1 MAELSELRDSRTEL
15 LLSLSEN
22 QRDVVLDQLS
32 EEQMAALIAS
42 LDAEEDSRMDLVLE
56 KLDDLVQGSDFRA
69 VTSDFFQK
77 FCFEFTDDEE
87 NRLEYT
93 AIHKKYEA
101 LVESQLETLGDDYLY
116 VCEHFAD
123 FMANPGELTETRLQ
137 TLETLTAVT
146 NFELFKQTMLAM
158 QSEVRLGML
167 SAELETL
174 GTSPEDLAELVEA

>member
-1 MAELSELRDSRTEL
+1 MADLEELRDSRTEL
-15 LLSLSEN
+15 LLSLSEQ

-42 LDAEEDSRMDLVLE
+42 LDVEEDSRMEVILA

-69 VTSDFFQK
+69 VTSEFFGK
-77 FCFEFTDDEE
+77 YCFEFSDDEE

-93 AIHKKYEA
+93 AIHKEYEA

-123 FMANPGELTETRLQ
+123 FMANPGELTETRLA

-146 NFELFKQTMLAM
+146 NFELFKNTMLAM

-167 SAELETL
+167 SADLKTL
-174 GTSPEDLAELVEA
+174 GATPEDLVELVEG